1 MSTVKNSLK
10 RKYAAI
16 IIVVR
21 RIFMYRQDP
30 AGKNYANF
38 RNRLSEM
45 HWLLLQLA
53 MKEIE

>member
-1 MSTVKNSLK
+1 
-10 RKYAAI
+10 
-16 IIVVR
+16 
-21 RIFMYRQDP
+21 MYRQDP